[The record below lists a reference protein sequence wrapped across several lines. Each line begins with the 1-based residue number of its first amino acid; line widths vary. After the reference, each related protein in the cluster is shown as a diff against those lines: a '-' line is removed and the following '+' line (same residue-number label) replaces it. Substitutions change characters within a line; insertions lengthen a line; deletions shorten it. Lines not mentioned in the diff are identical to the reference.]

1 MCEPRMRTTH
11 SSLVLLLAAGLL
23 LAALPSQGGAQSWR
37 SVTMSRQL
45 SGERELDV
53 VIRFGAGRLVLGS
66 TADDVLY
73 RMRLRYD
80 EDFFEPVAEY
90 RRNRLDLGLT
100 GTRRS
105 TPWRRQDQQEMEL
118 YLARSVPMNL
128 ELEFGAVRAD
138 LDLGGMLLKK
148 LDLSTG
154 ASESRVE
161 ISEPNSMRMANAG
174 FKVGAADFRVGDL
187 GNLNAERITVDAGLG
202 RVVLDFG
209 GKWQGDT
216 TVSVQM
222 GLGSL
227 ELRFPRGL
235 GVQVVPSTFLASM
248 DSEGLVKR
256 GSSYYSMDWEE
267 AEHRVTVDVDAAFGS
282 INVIWI
288 R

>member
-1 MCEPRMRTTH
+1 
-11 SSLVLLLAAGLL
+11 
-23 LAALPSQGGAQSWR
+23 
-37 SVTMSRQL
+37 
-45 SGERELDV
+45 
-53 VIRFGAGRLVLGS
+53 
-66 TADDVLY
+66 
-73 RMRLRYD
+73 
-80 EDFFEPVAEY
+80 
-90 RRNRLDLGLT
+90 
-100 GTRRS
+100 
-105 TPWRRQDQQEMEL
+105 
-118 YLARSVPMNL
+118 
-128 ELEFGAVRAD
+128 
-138 LDLGGMLLKK
+138 
-148 LDLSTG
+148 
-154 ASESRVE
+154 
-161 ISEPNSMRMANAG
+161 MRMTNAG
-174 FKVGAADFRVGDL
+174 FKVGAADFRVSNL
-187 GNLNAERITVDAGLG
+187 GNLNTERITVDAGLG

-209 GKWQGDT
+209 GEWRGDT